1 MTDPV
6 DRQGDERPRRGAL
19 IGLVVVLVL
28 VVAGVWLFHALREE
42 LRLEDCLMSG
52 RSNCVPIELPAKGG

>member
-6 DRQGDERPRRGAL
+6 DRQGDAGPRRGAL
-19 IGLVVVLVL
+19 IGLFVVLVL
-28 VVAGVWLFHALREE
+28 VVAGIWLFHALREE
-42 LRLEDCLMSG
+42 SRLEDCLMSG